1 MVFPI
6 VDWRLA
12 KEARKSSHE
21 ITMCVQGRIFPKSPS
36 DENICGGNSLNM
48 FKPSTSGFW
57 SIFMVFWSQFLKIDF
72 NLTGAEQGIFG
83 NP

>member
-48 FKPSTSGFW
+48 FKPSHQ
-57 SIFMVFWSQFLKIDF
+57 VFGRFLWF
-72 NLTGAEQGIFG
+72 FG
-83 NP
+83 LNF